1 MFDYHN
7 WTICMFQCCDKT
19 LLGRQVHSAY
29 GLSERNEIKY
39 LMKQSIV
46 SFSLLCEYAQ
56 EGLYG
61 HLAD

>member
-1 MFDYHN
+1 
-7 WTICMFQCCDKT
+7 MFQCCDKT
-19 LLGRQVHSAY
+19 LSGRQVHSAY

-61 HLAD
+61 YLAD

>member
-1 MFDYHN
+1 
-7 WTICMFQCCDKT
+7 MFQCCDKT
-19 LLGRQVHSAY
+19 LSGRQVHSAY
-29 GLSERNEIKY
+29 GLTERNEIKY